1 MPRTTRRSLIAAL
14 LATLTLSLTAP
25 ASAELADLEKIRAR
39 GTLSVA
45 VYDDF
50 PPYSGKQGGIDH
62 DVAEAIAKKLGLKLS
77 LLPFPAGEDIGDDLR
92 NMVWKG
98 HYLGFGPADVMLHV
112 PVDRSVMQKND
123 KVEIFAPYY
132 RDTVQLVR
140 NRKAI
145 PDLNGIESL
154 EGKKL
159 GAEKVSISA
168 MVLLGE
174 ASLRDNVTIFASGIE
189 ALKDLISVTG
199 LSAHVCNPITQNQHH
214 RGHST
219 AGTRLYSSPTQNH
232 RPLTQPL
239 FCRAAE
245 RSPAAS
251 RSPTLR
257 NARAQAVRSITRYN
271 TTGSRFPFSVRAGS
285 SSVRNLPGV
294 AATTSGETMISP
306 VEATEHRREPVFTT
320 SPTMV

>member
-1 MPRTTRRSLIAAL
+1 MPCITRRSLIAAL

-50 PPYSGKQGGIDH
+50 PPYSGKRGGIDH
-62 DVAEAIAKKLGLKLS
+62 DVAEAIANKLGLKLS
-77 LLPFPAGEDIGDDLR
+77 LLPFPAGEDISDDLR

-140 NRKAI
+140 NRTAI

-174 ASLRDNVTIFASGIE
+174 ASLRDNVTIFGSGIE
-189 ALKDLISVTG
+189 ALDKLKAGELDAVVATRAEIEASIRGDAKFDVTD
-199 LSAHVCNPITQNQHH
+199 APFQ
-214 RGHST
+214 
-219 AGTRLYSSPTQNH
+219 RLPRKGWVIGMAVKKENTE
-232 RPLTQPL
+232 L
-239 FCRAAE
+239 
-245 RSPAAS
+245 
-251 RSPTLR
+251 
-257 NARAQAVRSITRYN
+257 ARALQQAVNELFDSGDMAALFNKHGVRSIK
-271 TTGSRFPFSVRAGS
+271 P
-285 SSVRNLPGV
+285 
-294 AATTSGETMISP
+294 
-306 VEATEHRREPVFTT
+306 
-320 SPTMV
+320 